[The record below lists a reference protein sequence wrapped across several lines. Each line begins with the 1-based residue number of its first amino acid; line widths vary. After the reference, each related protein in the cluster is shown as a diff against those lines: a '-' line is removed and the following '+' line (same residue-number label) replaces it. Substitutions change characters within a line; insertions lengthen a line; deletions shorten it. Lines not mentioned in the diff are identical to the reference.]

1 MKLESLIYLFIL
13 FYPLP
18 FILTGAVAGGLMTS
32 LAVQRK
38 LEVAESEEGLQFGEA
53 GSSWVYDA
61 GYREGV
67 AHAPS

>member
-1 MKLESLIYLFIL
+1 M
-13 FYPLP
+13 FYSLP

-32 LAVQRK
+32 LAVQRELGGGIK
-38 LEVAESEEGLQFGEA
+38 CGEGLQFAGA

-61 GYREGV
+61 GKREGV